1 MDNAVKRI
9 FKLVEPF
16 LRAAAILRGVPMQF
30 LKWSIALRF
39 SPVAIFAGLPMLAL
53 ATTLISHPTLA
64 AAYELAGT
72 YQLISSS
79 TKHLD
84 TGEDVSDEGAKGS
97 IMYGADGRMLVL
109 ITYGDRPKA
118 ESSAKLT
125 DNQRAA
131 LFRTMLAYGG
141 TYEFDGKT
149 MTHHVDICS
158 DEIRCGTTLVRDV
171 AVDGDRLI
179 YTTRPQPSPLDGKMI
194 VITLVWQKLRTAR

>member
-1 MDNAVKRI
+1 
-9 FKLVEPF
+9 
-16 LRAAAILRGVPMQF
+16 MQF
-30 LKWSIALRF
+30 PKWAIALRF
-39 SPVAIFAGLPMLAL
+39 SLTAFFAGLPMLAL
-53 ATTLISHPTLA
+53 AAILISRPAFA
-64 AAYELAGT
+64 AGRELAGT
-72 YQLISSS
+72 YQLMSSS

-125 DNQRAA
+125 DHERIQ

-149 MTHHVDICS
+149 VAHHVDICA
-158 DEIRCGTTLVRDV
+158 DEVRCGTTVIRDV
-171 AVDGDRLI
+171 TFDGDRLI
-179 YTTRPQPSPLDGKMI
+179 YTTRPQPSPFDSKMI
-194 VITLVWQKLRTAR
+194 VITLIWQKLR

>member
-1 MDNAVKRI
+1 
-9 FKLVEPF
+9 
-16 LRAAAILRGVPMQF
+16 MQF
-30 LKWSIALRF
+30 PKWAVALLVPA
-39 SPVAIFAGLPMLAL
+39 SVVTGLSLLAL
-53 ATTLISHPTLA
+53 AASLIARPATA
-64 AAYELAGT
+64 ATRELAGT

-84 TGEDVSDEGAKGS
+84 TGEVVPDENAKGS

-109 ITYGDRPKA
+109 ITYGDRPRA

-125 DNQRAA
+125 DEQRVG

-158 DEIRCGTTLVRDV
+158 DEVRCGTTLVRDV
-171 AVDGDRLI
+171 TVDGDRLI
-179 YTTRPQPSPLDGKMI
+179 YTTRPQPSPLDGKTI
-194 VITLVWQKLRTAR
+194 VITLVWKKIE

>member
-1 MDNAVKRI
+1 
-9 FKLVEPF
+9 
-16 LRAAAILRGVPMQF
+16 MQF
-30 LKWSIALRF
+30 PKWAIALRL
-39 SPVAIFAGLPMLAL
+39 SPTAFFAGLPMLAM
-53 ATTLISHPTLA
+53 ATILISHPTLA
-64 AAYELAGT
+64 AAHDLAGT
-72 YQLISSS
+72 YQLMSSS

-125 DNQRAA
+125 DDQRVA

-158 DEIRCGTTLVRDV
+158 DEIRCGATLVRDV
-171 AVDGDRLI
+171 TVDGDRLI
-179 YTTRPQPSPLDGKMI
+179 YTTRPQPGPLDGKMI
-194 VITLVWQKLRTAR
+194 VITLVWQKLR

>member
-1 MDNAVKRI
+1 
-9 FKLVEPF
+9 
-16 LRAAAILRGVPMQF
+16 MQF
-30 LKWSIALRF
+30 PKWPIALRF
-39 SPVAIFAGLPMLAL
+39 SPTAFFAGLPMVAL
-53 ATTLISHPTLA
+53 ATTLISPPTLA

-158 DEIRCGTTLVRDV
+158 DEIRCGTNLVRDV
-171 AVDGDRLI
+171 TVDGDRLI